1 MIRIHDLL
9 LTLRDSQTVCDTL
22 TDAPPITL
30 RAVGPSPER
39 RSPRHRLIETTREY
53 VLRFCARAGT
63 ASKSD
68 TRSGNLDLGFL

>member
-30 RAVGPSPER
+30 RDVGPSPER
-39 RSPRHRLIETTREY
+39 RSPRYRLIETT
-53 VLRFCARAGT
+53 
-63 ASKSD
+63 
-68 TRSGNLDLGFL
+68 